1 MSGKFVKGTKPPLSD
16 VHVHFDCAGRRPL
29 FRRATFTGAFLSCV
43 HFVFILCGRC
53 GTGHVKV
60 WKRRVA

>member
-1 MSGKFVKGTKPPLSD
+1 MSGKFVKGTKAPLSD

-43 HFVFILCGRC
+43 TFCVAGV
-53 GTGHVKV
+53 GHSGHIKV
-60 WKRRVA
+60 WKRRFA